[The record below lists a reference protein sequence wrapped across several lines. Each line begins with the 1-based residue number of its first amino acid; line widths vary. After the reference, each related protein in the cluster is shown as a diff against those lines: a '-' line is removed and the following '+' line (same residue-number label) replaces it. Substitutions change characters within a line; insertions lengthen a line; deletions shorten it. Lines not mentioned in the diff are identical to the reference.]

1 MLRLFPSRYIRR
13 TAHAPAG
20 EKPGFGLNSP
30 FERQG
35 KPAIATLMGMRMT
48 GRDSRQIFFIVAG
61 IVFASLAAAII
72 FWRHTTSQAAQTTAR
87 PSVPVTVTEATVRDV
102 PIYSHALGTVQA
114 LNTVAIRAQ
123 VNGQIVSINFRQG
136 QEVHQGDVLAKIDP
150 APLKAAL
157 DQAIAKKTQDEAQLI
172 AAQKDLARFKTLALK
187 SYETQQNVDLQVA
200 KVDPAKATIDADQA
214 AIEAA
219 QTQLDYATITAPID
233 GVVGFRQIDVGNIIH
248 TTDVNPLTVLT
259 QIKPTTVI
267 CTLPQSYLGLVREA
281 MLRGE
286 VKVSAFDQDGKNQ
299 LADGKLLLINNQI
312 DQTTSTI
319 QLKAEFP
326 NDDQRLWPGEFVRV
340 QLLITTRK
348 NVVTIPA
355 VALQHGPEGYY
366 VWVVKAD
373 ETVEQRPIEAFQADE
388 DIVIATK
395 GLNAGET
402 VVLEGQSRLDVG
414 AHVAIRSPKTP
425 VAQQP
430 DNS

>member
-1 MLRLFPSRYIRR
+1 
-13 TAHAPAG
+13 
-20 EKPGFGLNSP
+20 
-30 FERQG
+30 
-35 KPAIATLMGMRMT
+35 MT

-61 IVFASLAAAII
+61 IAFASLAAAIV
-72 FWRHTTSQAAQTTAR
+72 FWRHTTSQAAQTPAR
-87 PSVPVTVTEATVRDV
+87 SSVPVTVTEAVVRDV

-150 APLKAAL
+150 APFKAVL
-157 DQAIAKKTQDEAQLI
+157 DQAIAKKVQDEAQLI
-172 AAQKDLARFKTLALK
+172 AAQKDLARFKALALK
-187 SYETQQNVDLQVA
+187 SFETQQNVDLQQA
-200 KVDPAKATIDADQA
+200 KVDTTKATIDADQA

-286 VKVSAFDQDGKNQ
+286 VRVLAFDQDGKNQ

-319 QLKAEFP
+319 QLKAEFS

-355 VALQHGPEGYY
+355 VALQRGPEGYY

-373 ETVEQRPIEAFQADE
+373 ETVEQRPIDAFQADE
-388 DIVIATK
+388 DVVIATK

-402 VVLEGQSRLDVG
+402 VVLDGQSRLDVG
-414 AHVAIRSPKTP
+414 THVAIRSPKTP
-425 VAQQP
+425 AGQQP

>member
-1 MLRLFPSRYIRR
+1 M
-13 TAHAPAG
+13 
-20 EKPGFGLNSP
+20 E
-30 FERQG
+30 
-35 KPAIATLMGMRMT
+35 MRIT
-48 GRDSRQIFFIVAG
+48 GRNSRQIFFIIAG
-61 IVFASLAAAII
+61 IALASLAAAVI
-72 FWRHTTSQAAQTTAR
+72 FWRHTSSQAAQTAGR
-87 PSVPVTVTEATVRDV
+87 PAVPVMVTEATVRDM

-157 DQAIAKKTQDEAQLI
+157 DQAIAKKSQDEAQLI
-172 AAQKDLARFKTLALK
+172 AAQKDLARFKALALK
-187 SYETQQNVDLQVA
+187 SFETQQNVDLQQA
-200 KVDPAKATIDADQA
+200 KVDTAKATIDADQA

-233 GVVGFRQIDVGNIIH
+233 GVVGFRQIDIGNIIH
-248 TTDVNPLTVLT
+248 TTDANPLTVLT

-286 VKVSAFDQDGKNQ
+286 VKVAAFDQDGKNQ
-299 LADGKLLLINNQI
+299 LAEGKLLLINNQI

-326 NDDQRLWPGEFVRV
+326 NEDQRLWPGEFVRAR
-340 QLLITTRK
+340 LLITTRK

-355 VALQHGPEGYY
+355 VALQRGPEGFY
-366 VWVVKAD
+366 VWIVKPD

-402 VVLEGQSRLDVG
+402 VVVEGQSRLDAG
-414 AHVAIRSPKTP
+414 IHVAIRSPKTP
-425 VAQQP
+425 LAQQP

>member
-1 MLRLFPSRYIRR
+1 
-13 TAHAPAG
+13 
-20 EKPGFGLNSP
+20 
-30 FERQG
+30 
-35 KPAIATLMGMRMT
+35 MGMRMT
-48 GRDSRQIFFIVAG
+48 GRDSRRIFFIVAG
-61 IVFASLAAAII
+61 IAFASLAAAVI
-72 FWRHTTSQAAQTTAR
+72 FWRHTSSQAAQTAAR
-87 PSVPVTVTEATVRDV
+87 TVVPVTVTEATVRDV

-123 VNGQIVSINFRQG
+123 INGQIVSINFRQG

-150 APLKAAL
+150 APFKAAL
-157 DQAIAKKTQDEAQLI
+157 DQAIAKKSQDEAQLI
-172 AAQKDLARFKTLALK
+172 AAQKDLARFKALALK
-187 SYETQQNVDLQVA
+187 SFETQQNVDLQQA
-200 KVDPAKATIDADQA
+200 KVDTNKATIDADQA

-233 GVVGFRQIDVGNIIH
+233 GVVGFRQIDIGNIVH
-248 TTDVNPLTVLT
+248 TTDTSPLTVLT

-299 LADGKLLLINNQI
+299 LAEGKLLLINNQI

-326 NDDQRLWPGEFVRV
+326 NEDQRLWPGEFVRV
-340 QLLITTRK
+340 RLLITTRK

-355 VALQHGPEGYY
+355 VALQRGPEGFY
-366 VWVVKAD
+366 VWIVKPD

-402 VVLEGQSRLDVG
+402 VVVDGQSRLDAG
-414 AHVAIRSPKTP
+414 IHVAIRSPKTP

>member
-1 MLRLFPSRYIRR
+1 
-13 TAHAPAG
+13 
-20 EKPGFGLNSP
+20 
-30 FERQG
+30 
-35 KPAIATLMGMRMT
+35 MGMRMT
-48 GRDSRQIFFIVAG
+48 GRNSRQIFFIVAG
-61 IVFASLAAAII
+61 IAFASLAAAII
-72 FWRHTTSQAAQTTAR
+72 FWRHTSSQAAQTAAQ
-87 PSVPVTVTEATVRDV
+87 PAVPVTVTEATVRDV

-172 AAQKDLARFKTLALK
+172 AAQKDLARFKALALK
-187 SYETQQNVDLQVA
+187 SFETQQNVDLQQA
-200 KVDPAKATIDADQA
+200 KVDTNKATIDADQA

-233 GVVGFRQIDVGNIIH
+233 GVVGFRQIDIGNIIH

-299 LADGKLLLINNQI
+299 VAEGKLLLINNQI

-326 NDDQRLWPGEFVRV
+326 NEDQRLWPGEFVRV
-340 QLLITTRK
+340 RLLITTRK

-355 VALQHGPEGYY
+355 VALQRGPEGFY
-366 VWVVKAD
+366 VWIVKPD
-373 ETVEQRPIEAFQADE
+373 ETVEQRPIEVFQADE

-402 VVLEGQSRLDVG
+402 VVVEGQSRLDAG
-414 AHVAIRSPKTP
+414 IRVAIRSPKTP

>member
-1 MLRLFPSRYIRR
+1 
-13 TAHAPAG
+13 
-20 EKPGFGLNSP
+20 
-30 FERQG
+30 
-35 KPAIATLMGMRMT
+35 MGMRIT

-61 IVFASLAAAII
+61 IAFASLAAAIV
-72 FWRHTTSQAAQTTAR
+72 FWRHTSSQAAQTAAR
-87 PSVPVTVTEATVRDV
+87 SAVPVTVTEATVRDV

-157 DQAIAKKTQDEAQLI
+157 DQAIAKKSQDEAQLI
-172 AAQKDLARFKTLALK
+172 AAQKDLARFKALALK
-187 SYETQQNVDLQVA
+187 SFETQQNVDLQQA
-200 KVDPAKATIDADQA
+200 KVDTNKATIDADQA

-233 GVVGFRQIDVGNIIH
+233 GVVGFRQIDIGNIIH

-299 LADGKLLLINNQI
+299 LAEGKLLLINNQI

-326 NDDQRLWPGEFVRV
+326 NEDQRLWPGEFVRV
-340 QLLITTRK
+340 RLLITTRK

-355 VALQHGPEGYY
+355 VALQRGPEGFY
-366 VWVVKAD
+366 VWIVKPD
-373 ETVEQRPIEAFQADE
+373 ETVEQRPIEVFQADE

-402 VVLEGQSRLDVG
+402 VVVEGQSRLDAG
-414 AHVAIRSPKTP
+414 IHVAIRSPKTP

>member
-1 MLRLFPSRYIRR
+1 
-13 TAHAPAG
+13 
-20 EKPGFGLNSP
+20 
-30 FERQG
+30 
-35 KPAIATLMGMRMT
+35 MT
-48 GRDSRQIFFIVAG
+48 GRDSRRIFFIGAA
-61 IVFASLAAAII
+61 IAFASLAAVII
-72 FWRHTTSQAAQTTAR
+72 FWRHTTSQAAQTAAR
-87 PSVPVTVTEATVRDV
+87 PSVPVIVTEATVHDV

-136 QEVHQGDVLAKIDP
+136 QEVHQGDILAKIDP
-150 APLKAAL
+150 APFKAAL
-157 DQAIAKKTQDEAQLI
+157 DQAIAKKSQDEAQLI
-172 AAQKDLARFKTLALK
+172 AAQKDLARFKALALK
-187 SYETQQNVDLQVA
+187 SFETQQNVDLQQA
-200 KVDPAKATIDADQA
+200 KVDTTKATIDADQA

-233 GVVGFRQIDVGNIIH
+233 GVVGFRQLDIGNIIH

-267 CTLPQSYLGLVREA
+267 CTLPQSFLGLVREA

-286 VKVSAFDQDGKNQ
+286 VKVTAFDQDGKNK
-299 LADGKLLLINNQI
+299 LAEGKLLLINNQI

-326 NDDQRLWPGEFVRV
+326 NDDERLWPGEFVRV
-340 QLLITTRK
+340 SLLITTRK

-355 VALQHGPEGYY
+355 VALQRGPEGYY

-388 DIVIATK
+388 DVVIATK

-402 VVLEGQSRLDVG
+402 VVLDGQSRLDVG
-414 AHVAIRSPKTP
+414 THVAIRSPKTP

-430 DNS
+430 DSSG

>member
-1 MLRLFPSRYIRR
+1 
-13 TAHAPAG
+13 
-20 EKPGFGLNSP
+20 
-30 FERQG
+30 
-35 KPAIATLMGMRMT
+35 MT

-61 IVFASLAAAII
+61 IAFASLAAGII
-72 FWRHTTSQAAQTTAR
+72 FWRHTTSQAAQTAAR
-87 PSVPVTVTEATVRDV
+87 PSVPVIVTEATVHDV

-136 QEVHQGDVLAKIDP
+136 QEVHQGDILAKIDP
-150 APLKAAL
+150 APFKAAL
-157 DQAIAKKTQDEAQLI
+157 DQAIAKKSQDEAQLI
-172 AAQKDLARFKTLALK
+172 AAQKDLARFKALALK
-187 SYETQQNVDLQVA
+187 SFETQQNVDLQQA
-200 KVDPAKATIDADQA
+200 KVDTTKATIDADQA

-233 GVVGFRQIDVGNIIH
+233 GVVGFRQLDIGNIIH

-267 CTLPQSYLGLVREA
+267 CTLPQSFLGLVREA

-286 VKVSAFDQDGKNQ
+286 VKVTAFDQDGKNK
-299 LADGKLLLINNQI
+299 LAEGKLLLINNQI

-326 NDDQRLWPGEFVRV
+326 NDDERLWPGEFVRV
-340 QLLITTRK
+340 SLLITTRK

-355 VALQHGPEGYY
+355 VALQRGPEGYY

-414 AHVAIRSPKTP
+414 THVAIRSPEPP

>member
-1 MLRLFPSRYIRR
+1 
-13 TAHAPAG
+13 
-20 EKPGFGLNSP
+20 
-30 FERQG
+30 
-35 KPAIATLMGMRMT
+35 MRIT

-61 IVFASLAAAII
+61 IAFASLAAAII
-72 FWRHTTSQAAQTTAR
+72 FWRHTTSQAAQPPAR
-87 PSVPVTVTEATVRDV
+87 PSVLVTVTEAAVHDV

-157 DQAIAKKTQDEAQLI
+157 DQAIAKKSQDEAQMI
-172 AAQKDLARFKTLALK
+172 AAQKDLARFKALALK
-187 SYETQQNVDLQVA
+187 SFETQQNVDLQQA
-200 KVDPAKATIDADQA
+200 KVDTTKATIDADQA

-286 VKVSAFDQDGKNQ
+286 VRVLAFDQDGKNQ

-355 VALQHGPEGYY
+355 VALQRGPEGYY

-388 DIVIATK
+388 DVVIATK

-402 VVLEGQSRLDVG
+402 VVLDGQSRLDVG
-414 AHVAIRSPKTP
+414 THVAIRSPKTP

-430 DNS
+430 DNSG

>member
-1 MLRLFPSRYIRR
+1 MI
-13 TAHAPAG
+13 
-20 EKPGFGLNSP
+20 
-30 FERQG
+30 
-35 KPAIATLMGMRMT
+35 
-48 GRDSRQIFFIVAG
+48 GRDSRQILFIVAG
-61 IVFASLAAAII
+61 IVFASLAAAVI
-72 FWRHTTSQAAQTTAR
+72 FWRHTTSQAAQTAAR
-87 PSVPVTVTEATVRDV
+87 PSVPVTVTEATTRDV

-150 APLKAAL
+150 APFKAAL
-157 DQAIAKKTQDEAQLI
+157 DQAIAKKSQDEAQLV
-172 AAQKDLARFKTLALK
+172 AAQKDLARFKALALK
-187 SYETQQNVDLQVA
+187 SFETQQNVDQQQA
-200 KVDPAKATIDADQA
+200 KVDTNKATIDADQA

-233 GVVGFRQIDVGNIIH
+233 GVVGFRQIDIGNIIH
-248 TTDVNPLTVLT
+248 TTDTNPLTVLT

-286 VKVSAFDQDGKNQ
+286 VKVTAFDQDGKNK
-299 LADGKLLLINNQI
+299 LAEGKLLLINNQI

-319 QLKAEFP
+319 QLKSEFA
-326 NDDQRLWPGEFVRV
+326 NDDDRLWPGEFVRV
-340 QLLITTRK
+340 SLLITTRK

-355 VALQHGPEGYY
+355 VALQRGPEGYY

-373 ETVEQRPIEAFQADE
+373 ETVEQRPIDAFQADE
-388 DIVIATK
+388 DLVIATK

-414 AHVAIRSPKTP
+414 THVAIRSPNP
-425 VAQQP
+425 PAGQQP